1 MSVKCPFCESEDT
14 SLHLKLKDYF
24 LSQEEFEIHECSECK
39 LLFTTPRPDAA
50 AIGKYYKSED
60 YLSHNEHK
68 KGLVPWIYNRVKKI
82 NVKSKYKRLCKVM
95 RGQKSSIHNFT
106 ELLDFGCGVGNFLHY
121 AQQKGC
127 EVMGCD
133 LSEDARKIASEKLGK
148 TIVTPEEIFAL
159 PHSTFDVITMWHV
172 LEYIDD
178 LHNQAEQLH
187 RLLKDNGRL
196 VIAVPNYK
204 SYDAEYY
211 QDKWAAYD
219 VPRHLNHFH
228 KESLENIFKGKF
240 QLKSIHPMK
249 WDAFYISMMSEKFA
263 GHGNTFIRGII
274 RGWKSNRKARR
285 SGEYSSLIY
294 VYDKI

>member
-39 LLFTTPRPDAA
+39 LLFTMPRPDAT

-172 LEYIDD
+172 LEHIDD

>member
-1 MSVKCPFCESEDT
+1 MSIKCPFCESENT
-14 SLHLKLKDYF
+14 RLHLKLKDYF
-24 LSQEEFEIHECSECK
+24 LSQEDFEIHECDDCK
-39 LLFTTPRPDAA
+39 LLFTSPRPDKSV
-50 AIGKYYKSED
+50 IGKYYKSED

-68 KGLVPWIYNRVKKI
+68 KGLVPFIYNCVKKI
-82 NVKSKYKRLCKVM
+82 NVKRKYKIATHTKPY
-95 RGQKSSIHNFT
+95 
-106 ELLDFGCGVGNFLHY
+106 LLDFGCGVGDFLHY

-133 LSEDARKIASEKLGK
+133 LSEDARKLASEKLGK
-148 TIVTPEEIFAL
+148 TIVTPEEIFTL

-172 LEYIDD
+172 LEHIDD
-178 LHNQAEQLH
+178 LKFQADQLY

-211 QDKWAAYD
+211 KDKWAAYD

-228 KESLENIFKGKF
+228 KESLENIFNGKF
-240 QLKSIHPMK
+240 QLEKIHPMK
-249 WDAFYISMMSEKFA
+249 WDAYYISMMSEKFA
-263 GHGNTFIRGII
+263 GHCNSFIRGIF
-274 RGWKSNRKARR
+274 RGLISNCKACR

-294 VYDKI
+294 VFHKI